1 MDDLIQED
9 LEAYWKT
16 IADDSGE
23 AFDSR
28 QSRKHKT
35 PKTLARHHASPLDT
49 LMPLNPTVD
58 GERRQN
64 IDFLHTFA
72 EGGMGELLVA
82 RQHPIGRNVAVKR
95 LKTNKRSERH
105 RRLLLEEGW
114 ITGRLQHPNIVPIY
128 TLGHDDDDHP
138 AIVMKLVE
146 GATLAELLE
155 DFDKL
160 PEAFA
165 AESQLESHIHIL
177 IQVCNAL
184 SYTHDQGFIHRD
196 IKPSNIIVGQYGEVY
211 LLDWGIAV
219 QVGASQEDAAG
230 GVSAN
235 RAAEG
240 TPAYMAPEM
249 AAPSFADLSWHT
261 DIFLLGACLH
271 KILTGEEINEGQ
283 NYFQVLRSAYVCEP
297 PEYDF
302 GVPEELA
309 RIATKAMAR
318 QPEDRYGSV
327 VEFRKALRDFLDS
340 QSSWRLA
347 EVARSKLVGLQQK
360 VAADEQVS
368 RSELYPM
375 FGACRMGFEQALEV
389 RADNEEARQGLQR
402 AVESMIE
409 WELRNRGATNA
420 ETLLNSLPQP
430 NPDLEERVEAAL
442 GRAAQRH
449 RESLL
454 TKMSPDAV
462 LGVDHT
468 GTIVYANEQTTE
480 IFGWTREEL
489 QNRKIEVLI
498 PQAKRSAHLAQRKA
512 YQQHPTSRSMN
523 SGLKLEG
530 LHKDGSRV
538 TVEISLAPVSVGGKQ
553 LTVASVRQKTPDAP
567 ADKPSTPQMSV
578 ELLDAL
584 SLAVFVIQNRRVL
597 WANAAFEQM
606 LGQDGDRRLTGRT
619 LGDFFPDDASHF
631 PDFDAVDSAQ
641 DLRLEEVRTRTL
653 DGRELSLDLKFVR
666 PSGQRFAGAILVEA
680 QRA

>member
-28 QSRKHKT
+28 QSRRHKT
-35 PKTLARHHASPLDT
+35 PKTLPRHQASPLDT
-49 LMPLNPTVD
+49 LLPLNPKID
-58 GERRQN
+58 GERRQS

-72 EGGMGELLVA
+72 EGGMGEILVA
-82 RQHPIGRNVAVKR
+82 HQHPIGRDVAVKR
-95 LKTNKRSERH
+95 LKATKRSERH

-128 TLGHDDDDHP
+128 TLGRDDDDHP

-219 QVGASQEDAAG
+219 QVDAQQQDAAG
-230 GVSAN
+230 GSPN

-249 AAPSFADLSWHT
+249 AAPSFAELSRRT

-271 KILTGEEINEGQ
+271 TILTGEVLNEG
-283 NYFQVLRSAYVCEP
+283 NSYFEVLHAAYACEP
-297 PEYDF
+297 PQYDF
-302 GVPEELA
+302 DVPEELA

-327 VEFRKALRDFLDS
+327 VEFRKALRDFMDS
-340 QSSWRLA
+340 QISWRMA
-347 EVARSKLVGLQQK
+347 EIARSKLVGLQKK
-360 VAADEQVS
+360 VATDEQVS

-389 RADNEEARQGLQR
+389 RPDNEEARQGLQR

-420 ETLLNSLPQP
+420 ETLLNSLPRP
-430 NPDLEERVEAAL
+430 NPDLEERVERAL
-442 GRAAQRH
+442 GRAARMH

-489 QNRKIEVLI
+489 QDQKIEILI
-498 PQAKRSAHLAQRKA
+498 PKAKRSAHVATRET

-538 TVEISLAPVSVGGKQ
+538 TVEISLAPVSVAGKQ
-553 LTVASVRQKTPDAP
+553 MTVASVRQKTPDAP
-567 ADKPSTPQMSV
+567 VDNPSAPRMSV

-584 SLAVFVIQNRRVL
+584 SLPVFVIQNRRIL

-606 LGQDGDRRLTGRT
+606 LGQDGDRLLTGRT
-619 LGDFFPDDASHF
+619 LDHFFPDDASHF
-631 PDFDAVDSAQ
+631 PNRDALDSTQ
-641 DLRLEEVRTRTL
+641 DLRLEDVRTRTL

-666 PSGQRFAGAILVEA
+666 PSGESMAGAVLVEA